1 MFYLWKRLWAVGC
14 RLLSCRLAALCSCT
28 RLTLTITHLQL
39 IAACTSALRTL
50 QSIQVFLLFSL
61 ILFKS
66 DNSGVFRTIVMR
78 IVEIHPDSSAAALC
92 LKSQVS
98 CFITQSCLSLRT
110 LSLSFQLKG
119 GPGARWGGGYVSYS
133 AWEHLMI
140 AQAELQDGA
149 YVHTNPIFIWR
160 SILTSRTTH

>member
-119 GPGARWGGGYVSYS
+119 GPGARWGGVMCLIQPGNTSWS
-133 AWEHLMI
+133 RR
-140 AQAELQDGA
+140 
-149 YVHTNPIFIWR
+149 R
-160 SILTSRTTH
+160 SCKMGLTSTQTQSSSGGAS